1 VTIPIRL
8 QAVPLAQID
17 AAEMAAEMA
26 PTPDLDRLRASLLA
40 VGLINPP
47 WLKHQPGGHRFGV
60 VTGTRRLQAAAAL
73 GWREITVRL
82 VPAGTSDF
90 SCLLVHVM
98 DNAFTRGFNLRE
110 QADLAVRLL
119 SHSDAETVTSRYLP
133 YLGLPPSP
141 AHLSR
146 LVKAAGLEAPWQQL
160 AASGRLG
167 LTAAARLA
175 DWDPE
180 DRAAAWPFWD
190 SLRLSQ
196 SKQEEL
202 LDQVAILARR
212 ETLSPAAV
220 FARDELRRALNDPE
234 RTPQEKTEAVRRHL
248 YAQVYPRLSA
258 AREAFETALARLG
271 WKRTPRLRLHPPAVF
286 EGPDFQL
293 EIKFRDAPELQQLLA
308 EIARLTQAEGFDD
321 LTRIPLP
328 SRSAKP
334 GPGP

>member
-8 QAVPLAQID
+8 QEVPLAQID
-17 AAEMAAEMA
+17 LAETAAGVAAA
-26 PTPDLDRLRASLLA
+26 PGLDRLAASLRE
-40 VGLINPP
+40 VGMINSP
-47 WLKHQPGGHRFGV
+47 WLKPQPGRDRFGV
-60 VTGTRRLQAAAAL
+60 VTGARRLRAAADL
-73 GWREITVRL
+73 GWQEIAVRL
-82 VPAGTSDF
+82 VPADTPDLY
-90 SCLLVHVM
+90 CLLVHVM
-98 DNAFTRGFNLRE
+98 DNAFSREFNLRE

-119 SHSDAETVTSRYLP
+119 NHTDRETVAASYLP
-133 YLGLPPSP
+133 YLGLPPSQ

-146 LVKAAGLEAPWQQL
+146 LIKTAGLEAPWQQL
-160 AASGRLG
+160 AASGRLS

-180 DRAAAWPFWD
+180 SRAAAWPFWD
-190 SLRLSQ
+190 GLRLSQ

-212 ETLSPAAV
+212 EGLSPAAV
-220 FARDELRRALNDPE
+220 LARNELRRALNEPD
-234 RTPQEKTEAVRRHL
+234 RTPQERGQAVRRYL

-271 WKRTPRLRLHPPAVF
+271 WKRNPRLRLHPPAVF

-293 EIKFRDAPELQQLLA
+293 EIKFRDAPELQQILA

-321 LTRIPLP
+321 LTR
-328 SRSAKP
+328 R
-334 GPGP
+334 